1 MSARTQTRPPTMS
14 RIALGCYPLGGGY
27 GGVSEREARATVDA
41 ALAAGWSFLDTA
53 EAYLDSEE
61 RLGRILA
68 GRRDSVFIATKA
80 FPFETYTY
88 EHLSAALDRSLARLQ
103 TDRIDLYQLHGPED
117 WVLSFDDETPLEALA
132 ESLTRLRDSG
142 KVLRIGVC
150 NLDGETLRTLSARTD
165 LFSTQNLY
173 SLLDRGEE
181 DDPLHLPVERDI
193 IPTAARLGLAFLAFS
208 PLSRGL
214 LADNLDPHRT
224 FAPDDER
231 HFLPRFQPDVYPHY
245 VELARRLQSWAGGS
259 RTLVGPAGDR
269 LDSREPRRF
278 FRPRRSE
285 VAAADRRDRRCR
297 RVAPR
302 RRRTEGDRRDR
313 RDSSAARPG
322 RQDDRLGPLRGRS
335 RSADCETADM
345 RVKGDPDDR
354 NSG

>member
-27 GGVSEREARATVDA
+27 GGVSEREARATIDA
-41 ALAAGWSFLDTA
+41 ALEAGWTFLDTA

-80 FPFETYTY
+80 FPSETYTY

-117 WVLSFDDETPLEALA
+117 WVLHFDEETPLEELA
-132 ESLTRLRDSG
+132 ETLTRLRESG
-142 KVLRIGVC
+142 KALRIGVC
-150 NLDGETLRTLSARTD
+150 NLDGETLRTLAERSD

-173 SLLDRGEE
+173 SLLDRGDE

-193 IPTAARLGLAFLAFS
+193 IPTAASLGLAFLAFS

-214 LADNLDPHRT
+214 LADDLNPHRT

-231 HFLPRFQPDVYPHY
+231 HFLPPASSPTSIPTMSSFPAACSRGQRITDD
-245 VELARRLQSWAGGS
+245 RWSSWRLPGLSPT
-259 RTLVGPAGDR
+259 RTLRPSSSEQ
-269 LDSREPRRF
+269 SR
-278 FRPRRSE
+278 
-285 VAAADRRDRRCR
+285 
-297 RVAPR
+297 
-302 RRRTEGDRRDR
+302 
-313 RDSSAARPG
+313 
-322 RQDDRLGPLRGRS
+322 RS
-335 RSADCETADM
+335 RSLRLPVRMTGPSKT
-345 RVKGDPDDR
+345 R
-354 NSG
+354 S